1 MITTLE
7 GPGAIFVGKFF
18 CYANHNPTFCNRP
31 LKFKA
36 SQYDIASLLLEH
48 NDELCECNLLLIDE
62 EDDPQF
68 RMLLDTKTKLHQL
81 FSYLTAQA
89 CKRRL
94 ELYICSEATGWIDG
108 RLKHADINGLCRD
121 KDREVKATLY
131 SRTKKYRITIQKA
144 EYQCLI

>member
-1 MITTLE
+1 MIATLE

-48 NDELCECNLLLIDE
+48 NDELANCNLLLLD
-62 EDDPQF
+62 EDDPRF
-68 RMLLDTKTKLHQL
+68 RMLLDMESNLHKL

-94 ELYICSEATGWIDG
+94 GLYICSETTGWVDD
-108 RLKHADINGLCRD
+108 RLKHADINGTCRD
-121 KDREVKATLY
+121 KEKEVTATLN
-131 SRTKKYRITIQKA
+131 SRTKRYRITIQKA